1 MVTALVTDFD
11 RWQLDVFY
19 AQRKKSDKISMK
31 RERSDSREHES
42 ESKRV
47 LSLRMYHHFERKV
60 DFYNFDGFK
69 SELWLHGIERPVIL
83 DFLKSCSFPFHID
96 SNQSES
102 IKYYQNKLFCLK
114 IIFQNMAKR
123 FDIVR

>member
-31 RERSDSREHES
+31 RERSDSRKHES

-60 DFYNFDGFK
+60 DF
-69 SELWLHGIERPVIL
+69 
-83 DFLKSCSFPFHID
+83 
-96 SNQSES
+96 
-102 IKYYQNKLFCLK
+102 CL
-114 IIFQNMAKR
+114 
-123 FDIVR
+123 